1 MKYSIYEPLEDS
13 YFFKDFLIKYLS
25 KILIKSH
32 LDVGTGSGILAKV
45 SSKIIGKESVLAT
58 DINESAI
65 ENLKD
70 IKGVKGIV
78 SNLFENVNGKF
89 DLITFNAPY
98 LPLDKREPKDSK
110 IATTGGIKGDEI
122 SLKFLKEAKKHL
134 TKSGRILLLI
144 SSLTPFNKIEK
155 YSPVIVARKKLFNE
169 VLLILEFME

>member
-25 KILIKSH
+25 KNSIKSH
-32 LDVGTGSGILAKV
+32 LDVGTGSGILAKA
-45 SSKIIGKESVLAT
+45 SSKIIGKEFVLAT

-65 ENLKD
+65 ENLK
-70 IKGVKGIV
+70 GVKGVV
-78 SNLFENVNGKF
+78 SNLFENINGKF

-122 SLKFLKEAKKHL
+122 SLKFLKAAKKHL
-134 TKSGRILLLI
+134 TKNGRILLLI